1 MQTLMEQPVDR
12 AIRGKRFVALRAEPV
27 RAALSPSY
35 TYNPLA
41 APTFD
46 GTGTQITVD
55 VALQNPS
62 TVITPLVIDITAQK
76 FFVDRVFTNG
86 GGVTG
91 GAVIYNEVAGGDYYA
106 ERDVQEIAPGQEYP
120 VITFQRRGRNV
131 ALVHKYGGKYAV
143 TWEARDRNNV
153 TEFTNAARQLGN
165 TLVRKINQFGVA
177 ILDAYVTAN
186 SRSITG
192 KNWSTVVTVGSSASN
207 HTLWPTN
214 DFANLAKVAA
224 QEEMGVNYGL
234 LIMNPQEYANLTSI
248 YGSVAGLNEILAAFG
263 LDIFVTNRVTAG
275 TMYAVAPGM
284 LGEMRIEDPLRTRTW
299 DDSDGIDQTWIQTGV
314 RFLMFANN
322 PFAVLKVT
330 GLAG

>member
-1 MQTLMEQPVDR
+1 MELAVKDKR
-12 AIRGKRFVALRAEPV
+12 ITGERFVALRADPAV
-27 RAALSPSY
+27 QAALSPGVI
-35 TYNPLA
+35 YNPLA
-41 APTFD
+41 PPTFD

-55 VALQNPS
+55 VALNNPS
-62 TVITPLVIDITAQK
+62 TVITPLVIDITAQR

-86 GGVTG
+86 GGVSG

-106 ERDVQEIAPGQEYP
+106 ERDVQEIAPGEEFP

-153 TEFTNAARQLGN
+153 TEFTNATRQLGN

-186 SRSITG
+186 SRSVSG
-192 KNWSTVVTVGSSASN
+192 RNWSTVVTVGSSASN

-214 DFANLAKVAA
+214 DFANWAKIAS
-224 QEEMGVNYGL
+224 QEEMGINYSL
-234 LIMNPQEYANLTSI
+234 VILNPQEYANLTSI
-248 YGSVAGLNEILAAFG
+248 YGSVAALNEILAAFG
-263 LDIFVTNRVTAG
+263 LDIFVTNRVAAG
-275 TMYAVAPGM
+275 TAYVIAPGM

-299 DDSDGIDQTWIQTGV
+299 EDPDGIEQTWIQTGV